1 MFIKSVKLVDT
12 VYNPGK
18 YPPPLKG
25 EVAFVGRSNVGK
37 STLLNTLFG
46 RKIAFVSKHPG
57 KTRSINFYLVNSSFY
72 MVDLPGYGYARVS
85 KEEKKRWKELIED
98 YFRRRWSL
106 KLVFLLI
113 DGRIPPQET
122 DEVMIAWMKD
132 LDVPFV
138 VVLTKI
144 DKVKKSE
151 RAKMINV
158 HRSVLKKYGDYTLI
172 SYSAITKEGVDKIL
186 EIIETI
192 FRR

>member
-1 MFIKSVKLVDT
+1 
-12 VYNPGK
+12 
-18 YPPPLKG
+18 
-25 EVAFVGRSNVGK
+25 
-37 STLLNTLFG
+37 
-46 RKIAFVSKHPG
+46 
-57 KTRSINFYLVNSSFY
+57 

-85 KEEKKRWKELIED
+85 KAEKKRWEELVED
-98 YFRRRWSL
+98 YFKRRWSL

-113 DGRIPPQET
+113 DGRIPPQEM

-144 DKVKKSE
+144 DKVKRSE
-151 RAKMINV
+151 RAKIINV
-158 HRSVLKKYGDYTLI
+158 HKSVLKKYGDYTLI
-172 SYSAITKEGVDKIL
+172 PYSAITKEGVDKIL